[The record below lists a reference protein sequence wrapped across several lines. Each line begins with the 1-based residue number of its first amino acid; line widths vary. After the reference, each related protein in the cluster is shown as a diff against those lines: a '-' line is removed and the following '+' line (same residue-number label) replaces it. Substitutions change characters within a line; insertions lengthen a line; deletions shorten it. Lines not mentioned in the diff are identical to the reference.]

1 MSEAGAPRC
10 VASLRSACAEVGKNE
25 GLALPRRLHGASMQ
39 LPDGLSSLPTP
50 KCLQNCNFHARL
62 TASSPLPR
70 RSELR
75 IRTSTQPMI
84 GSFARSTRRWSSVR
98 AYRPSLPWAGRR
110 RARTRARGELV
121 RPRWVYERGVGWASR
136 SAWRLS
142 SPGRRS
148 PSLCPVPWRIRIDG
162 VERGRQG
169 ERRASESRS
178 LTRACGS
185 PRASAGDR
193 LMVRSDQGLG
203 VLDQDEEDLRI
214 YA

>member
-1 MSEAGAPRC
+1 
-10 VASLRSACAEVGKNE
+10 VVSLRSACAEVGKNE
-25 GLALPRRLHGASMQ
+25 GLALPRRLHGASTQ

-62 TASSPLPR
+62 TASPPLPR
-70 RSELR
+70 WSELR
-75 IRTSTQPMI
+75 IRTSTQAMI

-98 AYRPSLPWAGRR
+98 AYRPSVPWAGRR
-110 RARTRARGELV
+110 RARTRAGGERV

-136 SAWRLS
+136 SPWWLS
-142 SPGRRS
+142 SMGRRS
-148 PSLCPVPWRIRIDG
+148 PTLCPGPSRIRIEGVG

-178 LTRACGS
+178 LTKACDS
-185 PRASAGDR
+185 PRASTGDR
-193 LMVRSDQGLG
+193 LVVRSDQGLG
-203 VLDQDEEDLRI
+203 VLDQAEEDLRI